1 METKKLIKIKG
12 YAQATCFV
20 LVIALLALLIA
31 LNINQS
37 SVLFYLSVADVA
49 LIGISF
55 LIAESIKSK
64 LK

>member
-1 METKKLIKIKG
+1 METKKLLKIKG
-12 YAQATCFV
+12 YAQATCFI

-31 LNINQS
+31 LNLTQKH
-37 SVLFYLSVADVA
+37 VWFYLSVADIA

-55 LIAESIKSK
+55 LIAELIKSK

>member
-12 YAQATCFV
+12 YAQYTCFI

-31 LNINQS
+31 LNLTQS
-37 SVLFYLSVADVA
+37 SVLFYLSVADIV

-55 LIAESIKSK
+55 LITELIKSK

>member
-1 METKKLIKIKG
+1 METKKPLKIKG
-12 YAQATCFV
+12 YAQTTCFI
-20 LVIALLALLIA
+20 LVIVLLVLTIA
-31 LNINQS
+31 LNITQS
-37 SVLFYLSVADVA
+37 VVFMYLCVTDVV

>member
-20 LVIALLALLIA
+20 LVIALLAILIA
-31 LNINQS
+31 LNLTQS
-37 SVLFYLSVADVA
+37 GVLFYLSVADIV

-55 LIAESIKSK
+55 LISETIKSK

>member
-12 YAQATCFV
+12 YASTTCFI
-20 LVIALLALLIA
+20 LVIVLLALLIA
-31 LNINQS
+31 LNLTQKH
-37 SVLFYLSVADVA
+37 VWFYLSVADIV

>member
-12 YAQATCFV
+12 YAQYTCFI
-20 LVIALLALLIA
+20 LVIALLALLLA
-31 LNINQS
+31 LNLTQS
-37 SVLFYLSVADVA
+37 SVLFCLSVADIV

>member
-1 METKKLIKIKG
+1 METKKLTKIKG

-20 LVIALLALLIA
+20 LVIALLALLLA
-31 LNINQS
+31 LNITQKH
-37 SVLFYLSVADVA
+37 VWFYLSVSDIV

-55 LIAESIKSK
+55 LITESIKSK

>member
-1 METKKLIKIKG
+1 METKKLLKIKG
-12 YAQATCFV
+12 YAQTTCFV

-31 LNINQS
+31 LNLTQS
-37 SVLFYLSVADVA
+37 SVLFYLSVADIV

-55 LIAESIKSK
+55 LIAEAIKSK

>member
-1 METKKLIKIKG
+1 MQTKKLIKIKG
-12 YAQATCFV
+12 YAQATLFV
-20 LVIALLALLIA
+20 LVITLLALTIA
-31 LNINQS
+31 LNLNQKH
-37 SVLFYLSVADVA
+37 VWFYLSVADII

>member
-12 YAQATCFV
+12 YASTTCFV

-31 LNINQS
+31 LNLTQS
-37 SVLFYLSVADVA
+37 SVLFYLSVSDIA

>member
-31 LNINQS
+31 LNITQS
-37 SVLFYLSVADVA
+37 SVLFYISVADIA

-55 LIAESIKSK
+55 FIAESIKSK

>member
-12 YAQATCFV
+12 YAQYTCFV

-31 LNINQS
+31 LNLTQS
-37 SVLFYLSVADVA
+37 GVLFYLSVADIV